1 MVEMASLPANFSP
14 ATYLYLNPELQAYSN
29 VNTIESAISYYQ
41 SNINGSNLL
50 YDTSSIDS
58 RFNSYVFLSSSKD
71 GLDISHMNNVI
82 KLAMSNDGLGPTE
95 LSAQSRFIQTISQPV
110 LHNYNNLFSLVDPL
124 YALTSSNLIVGDDVT
139 IVTTGGHDVVC
150 KVTSIN
156 SNTSPQQFNVSNY
169 TNYLFTSNQ
178 SNLTLL
184 GQRLYDV
191 DRLAKINWLR
201 GYRSSLPNVSYIVD
215 ETFNPDLYRLLYPES
230 RGLDNVQALLDYNG
244 YILNPFRRVGNVND
258 IVRNVDDDFVTLATT
273 KVEWASNS
281 AATSVAKAVW
291 SSNYTGSYLSTYDA
305 QVLYAPSNTTHAQ
318 LQWTSNALSNVFR
331 SDGYN
336 ITVNSISGLS
346 NTVSTSGN
354 WSFSSN
360 VDVSRILTVG
370 QSVIQQN
377 GNIPM
382 VIDARGGIRADDY
395 ILTSDARTKVDVT
408 RIDPRDCCDF
418 IKDTSPVK
426 FTLVRGHA
434 FHEDKIG
441 FIAQQ
446 LESITAGDGGSIR
459 GSSVVRDTC
468 DCLPNIMKHIII
480 DGDGLVALDNHGL
493 DVGVNLSFIHE
504 AEKRMFSAKVK
515 QVNDADHFTLD
526 LVPIIREF
534 GIDFGSTA
542 INNELFLFGTFVD
555 DFKVVD
561 QSHLLAIAVGAIKDL
576 TVRVQSLE
584 SLLADRT

>member
-1 MVEMASLPANFSP
+1 MVDMAQLPANFSP
-14 ATYLYLNPELQAYSN
+14 ANYLYLNPELQAYSN
-29 VNTIESAISYYQ
+29 VNTIEAAISYYQ

-58 RFNSYVFLSSSKD
+58 RFNSYVYLSSSKD
-71 GLDISHMNNVI
+71 GLDISHLNNVI

-110 LHNYNNLFSLVDPL
+110 LHNYSNLFSLVDPL
-124 YALTSSNLIVGDDVT
+124 YALTSSKLIVGDDVT

-230 RGLDNVQALLDYNG
+230 RGYDNVQALLDYNG
-244 YILNPFRRVGNVND
+244 YILNPFRRVGSVND

-370 QSVIQQN
+370 QSVAQQN

-395 ILTSDARTKVDVT
+395 ILTSDARTKVDIKM
-408 RIDPRDCCDF
+408 IDPKDCCDF
-418 IKDTSPVK
+418 IQSTSPVK

-434 FHEDKIG
+434 KQEDKIG

-446 LESITAGDGGSIR
+446 LESITIAGGSFR
-459 GSSVVRDTC
+459 GANIVRDTY
-468 DCLPNIMKHIII
+468 DCVPNIMQRVHI
-480 DGDGLVALDNHGL
+480 DGNGVVSLDNHGL
-493 DVGVNLSFIHE
+493 SIGTNLCFIHE
-504 AEKRMFSAKVK
+504 EAHRMFSAKINH
-515 QVNDADHFTLD
+515 VNDINHFTID
-526 LVPIIREF
+526 LAPIIQVL
-534 GIDFGSTA
+534 GNDFQ
-542 INNELFLFGTFVD
+542 IVKHIMFLFGTFVD

-561 QSHLLAIAVGAIKDL
+561 QSHLLAVAVGAIKEL
-576 TVRVQSLE
+576 THRVQSLE
-584 SLLADRT
+584 SLFVGRI